1 MSQCDDKRLL
11 SSAILS
17 GQQAIFA
24 AVLIGLIIRIDLLF
38 CFGPVFAV
46 NRLHHCG
53 SCYRRAIVKQTMQLY
68 EWKFHECFWLWD
80 RMPNCVLFYFSI
92 EFFFI
97 YHEDLHLGAW
107 VSCWRFTPRQVLSMF
122 MYNEIVQVRLSCELK
137 GKNLF
142 THKIKG
148 LLVVIRCII

>member
-97 YHEDLHLGAW
+97 FHEDLHLGAW
-107 VSCWRFTPRQVLSMF
+107 VSCWRFIPRHVLVYVHIQWNCPS
-122 MYNEIVQVRLSCELK
+122 
-137 GKNLF
+137 
-142 THKIKG
+142 KIK
-148 LLVVIRCII
+148 LWIKRKKPFYP